1 MTSVQESRLLRAC
14 RREEVDATPVWLM
27 RQAGRY
33 MPEYRKLRE
42 KWGILDLIR
51 NPELAVEVTMQPIEA
66 FDLDAAII
74 FSDILPILEPMGL
87 ALSFVRGEGPHIANP
102 VRTAADVDSLRT
114 VPPED
119 GLHFTLEAIRL
130 AKRELANRGVPL
142 IGFSGA
148 PYTLASYAIEGGGSR
163 HHINAKRLMMS
174 QPTVWGN
181 LMSKLANAAG
191 AYLQAQAAAG
201 ADVLQVFD
209 SWAGELSPDD
219 YRHYVLPHTRTTVEM
234 ARQSGVPV
242 ILFGVGTA
250 SLLELMASTGADVIG
265 IDWRVELDEGWRRI
279 GHDRAIQG
287 NLDPVALFADWD
299 AVRSRTDRI
308 LQQANRRSGHIF
320 NLGHGIL
327 PNTPVE
333 TVKRLVDYVHEV
345 SVR

>member
-87 ALSFVRGEGPHIANP
+87 SLSFVRGEGPHIDNP
-102 VRTAADVDSLRT
+102 VRTAADVDALRT
-114 VPPED
+114 VPPAE
-119 GLHFTLEAIRL
+119 GMHFTLEAIAL

-174 QPTVWGN
+174 EPTVWGN
-181 LMSKLANAAG
+181 LMAKLANAAG

-209 SWAGELSPDD
+209 SWAGELSPED
-219 YRHYVLPHTRTTVEM
+219 YRQYVLPHTRTTVEI

-308 LQQANRRSGHIF
+308 LQQAKRRSGHIF

-333 TVKRLVDYVHEV
+333 TVKRLVDYVHEA

>member
-87 ALSFVRGEGPHIANP
+87 SLSFVRGEGPHIDNP
-102 VRTAADVDSLRT
+102 VRTAADVDALRT
-114 VPPED
+114 VPPAE
-119 GLHFTLEAIRL
+119 GMHFTLEAIAL

-174 QPTVWGN
+174 QPSVWGN

-209 SWAGELSPDD
+209 SWAGELSPED
-219 YRHYVLPHTRTTVEM
+219 YRQYVLPHTRTTVEM

-308 LQQANRRSGHIF
+308 
-320 NLGHGIL
+320 
-327 PNTPVE
+327 
-333 TVKRLVDYVHEV
+333 
-345 SVR
+345 